1 MSFKNKKELKK
12 FWEPLQVQITEHL
25 SDRNKITDN
34 YYFVGWE
41 REPYIGLEINDVWVY
56 FIFSDEH
63 STIKIKYYSELTIEI
78 SEVAAFIKNILVK
91 LLYSKQTKHIQASKA
106 E

>member
-12 FWEPLQVQITEHL
+12 FWEPIQVQISEHL

-34 YYFVGWE
+34 YYFVDWE
-41 REPYIGLEINDVWVY
+41 RESYVALEINDIWVY
-56 FIFSDEH
+56 FIFSEEH
-63 STIKIKYYSELTIEI
+63 STIKIKHYSELTIEV
-78 SEVAAFIKNILVK
+78 SEVAAFIKNILVR